1 MNSKNQKFVQ
11 IMALVLAILMIGGA
25 ATAILYSIL

>member
-1 MNSKNQKFVQ
+1 MNQKFVR
-11 IMALVLAILMIGGA
+11 IMALVLAILMVGGA